1 MPKIFQYLSFI
12 LRFYTND
19 HLPVHVHIQIQER
32 EMKVEFVLEQNEV
45 KLLFKKVKGKDPLT
59 QKEANEVSVFLKAY
73 HKK

>member
-1 MPKIFQYLSFI
+1 
-12 LRFYTND
+12 
-19 HLPVHVHIQIQER
+19 
-32 EMKVEFVLEQNEV
+32 MKVEFVLEQNEV